1 VTDRPEGNASVPP
14 HRYTAERAGEIESR
28 WQQRWAKR
36 GTFEVPNPSGAL
48 ADGSADLAGRDRCYV
63 LDMFPYPSG
72 AGLHVGHPL
81 GYIASDSYARFR
93 RMQGDIVLHPFGFD
107 AFGLPAEQYAIETGK
122 HPAASTAENI
132 DTMRRQLRRLG
143 LAHDPRRALST
154 ADPRYYRW
162 TQWIFLKLFGSWF
175 DADRRA
181 ARPIDALVE
190 EFEQGVRAP
199 DSPANP
205 DGKPWSDLDAV
216 ERRRVV
222 DSYRLAYLDE
232 APVNWCPGLGTVLA
246 NEEVTAEGRSEIG
259 NYPVYRRRLRQ
270 WMLRITAYA
279 DRLLQDLDTLEWT
292 DSLKTI
298 QRNWI
303 GRSEG
308 ADIRFTA
315 PAAAGATAEVVVYT
329 TRPDT
334 LFGAT
339 CLVLAP
345 EHPLVDEL
353 TAPGWPPGTPRAWQ
367 GPASTGTGPAASPA
381 EAVDAYRRRAAALSD
396 RQRQVQRAK
405 TAVFT
410 GTFATNPASGE
421 PVPVFVADY
430 VLASYGGGAIM
441 AVPAH
446 DQRDLEFAR
455 AFGLPVRAVVRP
467 DRRWLEDHPGALP
480 DRAET
485 WSEASLDEGVAI
497 NSHGGQLSLDG
508 LGRAEATARTIRWL
522 EESGNGRRRV
532 SYRLRDWLF
541 SRQRY
546 WGEPFPIVYD
556 ETGLPIALPDSLL
569 PVELPPMSDFRPQAT
584 ETAEPRPPLSRAPG
598 FERVTLDLGDGPKT
612 YRRET
617 NVMPQWAGSCWYYL
631 RYLDPAN
638 DERFVDP
645 AVERFW
651 MGGAAGEE
659 RAGGVDLYI
668 GGVEHAVLHL
678 LYARFWHKVLFDL
691 GYVSTPEPFQRL
703 YNQGYILADA
713 FTDPAGRYVPAAEVV
728 GDADGGW
735 SHHGQPVTR
744 HAGKMGKSLKNTVS
758 PDAIYEAYGAD
769 TLRMYEMAMGP
780 LDVDRAWRPDD
791 IVGVFRFLQRL
802 WRNAIDETTGVARV
816 SEAGLASDEPLY
828 RLLHQTIDAV
838 GSQYGELR
846 YNVAI
851 ARLTELNNAITR
863 HVRDRGAAPRD
874 AVEPLV
880 LMVAPL
886 APHIAAELWERLGHD
901 GQLDDVAFPVADP
914 DALVGST
921 MVLPVTVDGRRRGE
935 VRVDP
940 AAGEEEVRR
949 AALALGPV
957 ARLVDQDR
965 VARVI
970 HVPGKIVNVVT
981 RGGRRS

>member
-1 VTDRPEGNASVPP
+1 VGDPSIPQY
-14 HRYTAERAGEIESR
+14 RYTAERAGGIEAR
-28 WQQRWAKR
+28 WQDLWAER
-36 GTFEVPNPSGAL
+36 GTFEVPNPCGAL
-48 ADGSADLAGRDRCYV
+48 ADGSAARQGHPPFYV

-81 GYIASDSYARFR
+81 GYIASDVYARFM
-93 RMQGDIVLHPFGFD
+93 RMQGYRVLHPFGFD

-122 HPAASTAENI
+122 HPAITTAANI
-132 DTMRRQLRRLG
+132 DNMRRQLRRLG
-143 LAHDPRRALST
+143 LSHDPRREIST

-175 DADRRA
+175 DPDRQV
-181 ARPIDALVE
+181 ARPVESLVE

-199 DSPANP
+199 DSPVNP
-205 DGKPWSDLDAV
+205 DGRPWSELDGV
-216 ERRRVV
+216 ERRKVV
-222 DSYRLAYLDE
+222 DSYRLAYLEE

-259 NYPVYRRRLRQ
+259 NFPVYRRRLRQ
-270 WMLRITAYA
+270 WMMRITAFA
-279 DRLLQDLDTLEWT
+279 DRLLQDLEPLDWT

-308 ADIRFTA
+308 ADVRFNASTS
-315 PAAAGATAEVVVYT
+315 AGATVDIVVYT

-339 CLVLAP
+339 CLLLAP

-353 TAPGWPPGTPRAWQ
+353 TAPAWPPGTPPAWRD
-367 GPASTGTGPAASPA
+367 PSSTGQAPAAFPR
-381 EAVDAYRRRAAALSD
+381 EAVAAYRERAASLSD
-396 RQRQVQRAK
+396 RQRQAQGEK

-410 GTFATNPASGE
+410 GSYATNPASGE
-421 PVPVFVADY
+421 QVPIFVADY

-441 AVPAH
+441 CVPAH

-455 AFGLPVRAVVRP
+455 GIGVPIRAVVRP
-467 DRRWLEDHPGALP
+467 DDRWLEDHPGADP
-480 DRAET
+480 EQADT
-485 WSEASLDEGVAI
+485 WSEALPDEGVAI
-497 NSHGGQLSLDG
+497 NSRGSRLSLDG
-508 LGRAEATARTIRWL
+508 LGSAEATTRIIEWL

-556 ETGLPIALPDSLL
+556 ETGLPIALPESML

-584 ETAEPRPPLSRAPG
+584 EAAEPRPPLSRVPD
-598 FERVTLDLGDGPKT
+598 FEHVTLDLGEGPRT
-612 YRRET
+612 YRREVNT
-617 NVMPQWAGSCWYYL
+617 MPQWAGSCWYYL
-631 RYLDPAN
+631 RYLDPTN

-645 AVERFW
+645 AVERYW
-651 MGGAAGEE
+651 MGHADGK
-659 RAGGVDLYI
+659 RVGGVDLYV

-691 GYVSTPEPFQRL
+691 GHVSTPEPFQRL

-713 FTDPAGRYVPAAEVV
+713 FTDPVGRYLPAAEVV
-728 GDADGGW
+728 RDADGTW
-735 SHHGQPVTR
+735 RHKGQVVTR
-744 HAGKMGKSLKNTVS
+744 HSGKMGKSLKNAVS
-758 PDAIYEAYGAD
+758 PDDIYEAYGAD

-780 LDVDRAWRPDD
+780 LDADRAWQPDD

-802 WRNAIDETTGVARV
+802 WRNVVDETTGEARV
-816 SEAGLASDEPLY
+816 REARLSDDEPLR
-828 RLLHQTIDAV
+828 RLLHETIDAV
-838 GSQYGELR
+838 GSHYGALR
-846 YNVAI
+846 HNVAI
-851 ARLTELNNAITR
+851 ARLTEYNNALTR
-863 HVRDRGAAPRD
+863 YVADREAAPRD

-880 LMVAPL
+880 LLVAPL

-901 GQLDDVAFPVADP
+901 EPIDDVPFPRPDP
-914 DALVGST
+914 DALVRLDL
-921 MVLPVTVDGRRRGE
+921 VLPVTVDGRRRGE
-935 VRVDP
+935 ITVRRD
-940 AAGEEEVRR
+940 AAEEEVRQ

-957 ARLVDQDR
+957 ARLVGEDR

-970 HVPGKIVNVVT
+970 YVPGKIVNVVT
-981 RGGRRS
+981 RP